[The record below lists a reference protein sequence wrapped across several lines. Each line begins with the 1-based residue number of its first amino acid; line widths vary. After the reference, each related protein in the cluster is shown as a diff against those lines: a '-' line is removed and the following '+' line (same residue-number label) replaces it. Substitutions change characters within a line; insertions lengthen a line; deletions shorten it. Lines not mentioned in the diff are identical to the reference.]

1 MRLHQGLAVAM
12 VTVLSACGGGGD
24 GASTSL
30 PEAGAPATP
39 AATGAPTTPAA
50 TVKFNSEN
58 YVTATKEAFSG
69 VNNINSFGSLALGV
83 ESAPRDFMVK
93 IVIQKVITERS
104 KKRPNRL
111 NVVSGLVEENSY
123 SCPNGGN
130 MLIVESDQDGDWD
143 TIEVGD
149 SIKITYNNCE
159 EILGTVK
166 FILNGEMTLKVVSYK
181 EEGDNDIGVDDV
193 VLRNLS
199 FSSNVQSGSLN
210 GSLRVGYTF
219 TDLSDNKMDLLDMSV
234 TDSLTAKIKF
244 TNADEK
250 TWTYSNGFKIVAS
263 DSSVETTMAVSGKAS
278 TTTLGSGS
286 IIYSTQTP
294 LRVPQNSGYPVAG
307 VMTLKAEAGGTTKI
321 EVTASPNAKVSLDQ
335 NDDGT
340 FETSTLVPWR
350 DILNR

>member
-1 MRLHQGLAVAM
+1 MRLHQGLAIAMVAM
-12 VTVLSACGGGGD
+12 LSACGGGGD
-24 GASTSL
+24 GSGTSTSS
-30 PEAGAPATP
+30 PEAGAP
-39 AATGAPTTPAA
+39 TTAAA

-69 VNNINSFGSLALGV
+69 VNSINSFGSLALGV

-93 IVIQKVITERS
+93 VVIQKVIMEHS

-111 NVVSGLVEENSY
+111 NVVSGLVVENSY

-130 MLIVESDQDGDWD
+130 MLIVESDQDGVWE
-143 TIEVGD
+143 TIEAGD
-149 SIKITYNNCE
+149 LMKITYNNCE
-159 EILGTVK
+159 ETFGTVT
-166 FILNGEMTLKVVSYK
+166 FILSGEMTSKVVSYK
-181 EEGDNDIGVDDV
+181 EEGDNEIGVDDV

-250 TWTYSNGFKIVAS
+250 TWIYSNGFKIKVSHSA
-263 DSSVETTMAVSGKAS
+263 VETTMAVSGKAS
-278 TTTLGSGS
+278 TADLGSGS
-286 IIYSTQTP
+286 ITYSTQTP
-294 LRVPQNSGYPVAG
+294 LRIPLDPEYPVAG

-321 EVTASPNAKVSLDQ
+321 EATASSDAKVSLDQ

>member
-12 VTVLSACGGGGD
+12 VAVLSACGGGGD

-30 PEAGAPATP
+30 PETGAPTTP

-93 IVIQKVITERS
+93 IVIQKLITERS

-130 MLIVESDQDGDWD
+130 ALFVESDQDGDYE
-143 TIEVGD
+143 TIETGD
-149 SIKITYNNCE
+149 SVKITYNNCGE
-159 EILGTVK
+159 TLGTVK

-181 EEGDNDIGVDDV
+181 EEGYTDIGVDDV
-193 VLRNLS
+193 VIRNLS
-199 FSSNVQSGSLN
+199 FSSDFQSGSLN
-210 GSLRVGYTF
+210 GSLRVGYTY
-219 TDLSDNKMDLLDMSV
+219 TDSSDNKMDLDMSV
-234 TDSLTAKIKF
+234 TDSLSAKIKF
-244 TNADEK
+244 TSGAEK
-250 TWTYSNGFKIVAS
+250 TWMYSNGFKIISSVS
-263 DSSVETTMAVSGKAS
+263 DVETTMSVSGKAS
-278 TTTLGSGS
+278 TADLGSGS
-286 IIYSTQTP
+286 ITYSTQTP
-294 LRVPQNSGYPVAG
+294 LLVPQNSQFPVAG

-321 EVTASPNAKVSLDQ
+321 EATASSDAKVSLDQ

-340 FETSTLVPWR
+340 FETSTSVPWR
-350 DILNR
+350 DVLNR